1 LEKKIKITEKD
12 SEIVVTFENAPAKTR
27 KSPVKKVACLNPD
40 WKTLLK
46 SNENSMNFGCMFQ
59 NHPSSFNEKS
69 TTQATLDS
77 FKANSMG
84 TSITFEKNP
93 LGNNVEIVPL
103 EKEKL
108 VFRKISFEEEET
120 NQMIKEKKMMTTG
133 FSKETEEILQ
143 TMREKKMDFQK
154 KNEYNSK
161 SQSISKETQEI
172 LQQIKSKSS
181 IREQLKNK
189 IENNLIGSQELPS
202 EYRRI
207 ITKFDTFENVL
218 FFQVFRK
225 IPTFFQNLSQE
236 T

>member
-84 TSITFEKNP
+84 TSIT
-93 LGNNVEIVPL
+93 
-103 EKEKL
+103 
-108 VFRKISFEEEET
+108 FEEEET